1 MVSEVKNDV
10 SDRIKNPQHTIG
22 CDMGNES
29 RSEQCRERSALRES
43 EVKQGNGIKYSVRD
57 SLKKEVENLKR
68 IVSGSFTF

>member
-1 MVSEVKNDV
+1 MVSKVKNDV
-10 SDRIKNPQHTIG
+10 SDRIKKTQHTIG

-29 RSEQCRERSALRES
+29 RSEQCRERK
-43 EVKQGNGIKYSVRD
+43 VKQGNGIKYSVRD